1 MPLKCHPPSRGIRN
15 RVLQVAVFA
24 LVGGAPLKRTAL
36 AVALAIFLMPQA
48 YASPWLKSL
57 ASAQQKAKA
66 SNSLIFVD
74 MFADWCGWCH
84 RMEQEVFPS
93 QAFQSATD
101 NLVLLR
107 LNTEDGAD
115 GSKLAQKFQVTSL
128 PTFLLITPDMTIAGI
143 IRGYAPPND
152 FVKSVKDSE
161 TRFADFNTRVKQEST
176 FARDYQKRLDLAR
189 EFTQRYALPQS
200 ETRFKALTT
209 EHGVPADIR
218 DQAYYEL
225 AVSQIMQKKY
235 ADAIKTVNS
244 FSKVQSQGEAYER
257 SRLLLGQAY
266 MEQGNLLGATNE
278 LRRFK
283 QTFPNSKLI
292 GNVDMIL
299 PDLERRLA
307 GKNQ

>member
-1 MPLKCHPPSRGIRN
+1 M
-15 RVLQVAVFA
+15 
-24 LVGGAPLKRTAL
+24 KRIAL
-36 AVALAIFLMPQA
+36 ALALAIVLVPQA
-48 YASPWLKSL
+48 YAGPWLKSL
-57 ASAQQKAKA
+57 SAAQQKAKN
-66 SNSLIFVD
+66 SNQLIFVD

-101 NLVLLR
+101 DLVLLR

-115 GSKLAQKFQVTSL
+115 GSKLAQRFQVTSL

-161 TRFADFNTRVKQEST
+161 VRYNDFAQRVKQESS
-176 FARDYQKRLDLAR
+176 FAKDYQKRLDLAR
-189 EFTQRYALPQS
+189 EFTQRYALPES
-200 ETRFKALTT
+200 EARLKALTA
-209 EHGVPADIR
+209 EHGVPASIR
-218 DQAYYEL
+218 DQSYYEL

-235 ADAIKTVNS
+235 VDAVKTVNA
-244 FSKVQSQGEAYER
+244 FSKVQTQGESYER
-257 SRLLLGQAY
+257 SRLLLAQAY
-266 MEQGNLLGATNE
+266 MEQGNILGAVTE
-278 LRRFK
+278 LKKFK
-283 QTFPNSKLI
+283 QTFPNSKLV

-307 GKNQ
+307 GKQ

>member
-1 MPLKCHPPSRGIRN
+1 
-15 RVLQVAVFA
+15 
-24 LVGGAPLKRTAL
+24 LKRIAL
-36 AVALAIFLMPQA
+36 AVVLASFLVPQA
-48 YASPWLKSL
+48 YAGPWLKSL
-57 ASAQQKAKA
+57 ASAQQRAKA
-66 SNSLIFVD
+66 SNQLIFVD

-93 QAFQSATD
+93 QVFQNATD

-128 PTFLLITPDMTIAGI
+128 PTFLLITPDLTIAGI

-152 FVKSVKDSE
+152 FVKSVKESE
-161 TRFADFNTRVKQEST
+161 TRYSDFAQRVKQEPT
-176 FARDYQKRLDLAR
+176 FAKDYQKRLDLAR
-189 EFTQRYALPQS
+189 EFTQRFALPQS
-200 ETRFKALTT
+200 ESRFKALTS
-209 EHGVPADIR
+209 EQGVPAGIR

-225 AVSQIMQKKY
+225 AVAQIMQKKID
-235 ADAIKTVNS
+235 AAIKTVNA
-244 FSKVQSQGEAYER
+244 FSKVQTQGEAYER

-266 MEQGNLLGATNE
+266 MEQGNLLAATNE

-283 QTFPNSKLI
+283 KTFPNSKLV

-307 GKNQ
+307 GKTQ

>member
-1 MPLKCHPPSRGIRN
+1 M
-15 RVLQVAVFA
+15 F
-24 LVGGAPLKRTAL
+24 LV
-36 AVALAIFLMPQA
+36 PQA
-48 YASPWLKSL
+48 YAGPWLKSL

-93 QAFQSATD
+93 QVFQNATD

-128 PTFLLITPDMTIAGI
+128 PTFLLITPDLTIAGI

-161 TRFADFNTRVKQEST
+161 TRYGDFTQKVKSEAS

-189 EFTQRYALPQS
+189 EFTQRFALPQS
-200 ETRFKALTT
+200 ETRFKALTA
-209 EHGVPADIR
+209 EAGVPVDIR

-225 AVSQIMQKKY
+225 AVAQIMQKKLD
-235 ADAIKTVNS
+235 AAIKTVTA
-244 FSKVQSQGEAYER
+244 FSKVQKQGEAYER

-266 MEQGNLLGATNE
+266 MEQGNLLAATNE

-283 QTFPNSKLI
+283 KTFPNSKLV

-307 GKNQ
+307 GKTQ

>member
-1 MPLKCHPPSRGIRN
+1 
-15 RVLQVAVFA
+15 
-24 LVGGAPLKRTAL
+24 
-36 AVALAIFLMPQA
+36 MPQA

-93 QAFQSATD
+93 QVFQNATD

-115 GSKLAQKFQVTSL
+115 GSKLAQRFQVTSL

-161 TRFADFNTRVKQEST
+161 TRFSDFNNRVKQEPT

-200 ETRFKALTT
+200 ETRFKALTI
-209 EHGVPADIR
+209 ERGVPADVR

-235 ADAIKTVNS
+235 NDAIKTVNA
-244 FSKVQSQGEAYER
+244 FAKVQNQGEPYER
-257 SRLLLGQAY
+257 ARLLLGQAY

>member
-1 MPLKCHPPSRGIRN
+1 
-15 RVLQVAVFA
+15 
-24 LVGGAPLKRTAL
+24 LKRIAL
-36 AVALAIFLMPQA
+36 AVALAVFLMPQA
-48 YASPWLKSL
+48 NAGPWLKSL

-66 SNSLIFVD
+66 SKQLIFVD

-93 QAFQSATD
+93 QAFQNATD
-101 NLVLLR
+101 DLVLLR

-115 GSKLAQKFQVTSL
+115 GSKLAQRFQVTSL
-128 PTFLLITPDMTIAGI
+128 PKFLLITPDMTIAGI

-161 TRFADFNTRVKQEST
+161 TRFNDFNQRVKQEST
-176 FARDYQKRLDLAR
+176 FAKDYQKRLDLAR
-189 EFTQRYALPQS
+189 EFTQRFALADS
-200 ETRFKALTT
+200 ETRLKALTT
-209 EHGVPADIR
+209 EHGVPAAIR

-225 AVSQIMQKKY
+225 AMSQLMQKKY
-235 ADAIKTVNS
+235 PDAVKTVNA
-244 FSKVQSQGEAYER
+244 FSKVQNQGESYER
-257 SRLLLGQAY
+257 SRLLLGQVY
-266 MEQGNLLGATNE
+266 MEQGNILGATNE

-283 QTFPNSKLI
+283 QSFPNSKLI

-307 GKNQ
+307 GKAQ

>member
-1 MPLKCHPPSRGIRN
+1 M
-15 RVLQVAVFA
+15 
-24 LVGGAPLKRTAL
+24 KRIAL
-36 AVALAIFLMPQA
+36 AVALAVLLMPQA
-48 YASPWLKSL
+48 YAGPWLKSL
-57 ASAQQKAKA
+57 ASAQQKAK
-66 SNSLIFVD
+66 NSKQLIFVD

-93 QAFQSATD
+93 QAFQNATD
-101 NLVLLR
+101 DLVLLR

-115 GSKLAQKFQVTSL
+115 GSKLAQRFQVTSL

-161 TRFADFNTRVKQEST
+161 MRFNDFNQRVKQEST
-176 FARDYQKRLDLAR
+176 FAKDYQKRLDLAR
-189 EFTQRYALPQS
+189 EFTQRFALADS
-200 ETRFKALTT
+200 EKRLKALTA
-209 EHGVPADIR
+209 EHGVPAAIR
-218 DQAYYEL
+218 DEAYYEL
-225 AVSQIMQKKY
+225 AMAQLMQKKY
-235 ADAIKTVNS
+235 PDAVKTVNA
-244 FSKVQSQGEAYER
+244 FSKVQNQGEPYER
-257 SRLLLGQAY
+257 SRLLLGQVY

-307 GKNQ
+307 GKAQ

>member
-1 MPLKCHPPSRGIRN
+1 
-15 RVLQVAVFA
+15 
-24 LVGGAPLKRTAL
+24 LKRIAL
-36 AVALAIFLMPQA
+36 AVALAVFLVPQA
-48 YASPWLKSL
+48 YAGPWLKSL
-57 ASAQQKAKA
+57 ATAQQKAKA
-66 SNSLIFVD
+66 SNQLIFVD

-93 QAFQSATD
+93 QAFQNATD

-128 PTFLLITPDMTIAGI
+128 PTFLLITPDLTIAGI

-161 TRFADFNTRVKQEST
+161 TRYGDFTKKVKTEAS
-176 FARDYQKRLDLAR
+176 FVKDYQKRLDLAR
-189 EFTQRYALPQS
+189 EFTQRFALPES
-200 ETRFKALTT
+200 ETRFKALTA
-209 EHGVPADIR
+209 EAGVPVDIR

-225 AVSQIMQKKY
+225 AVSQIMQKKLD
-235 ADAIKTVNS
+235 AAIKTVNA
-244 FSKVQSQGEAYER
+244 FSKVQKQGEAYER

-266 MEQGNLLGATNE
+266 MEQGNLLAATNE

-283 QTFPNSKLI
+283 KSFPNSKLV

-307 GKNQ
+307 GNTK

>member
-1 MPLKCHPPSRGIRN
+1 M
-15 RVLQVAVFA
+15 
-24 LVGGAPLKRTAL
+24 KRIAL
-36 AVALAIFLMPQA
+36 AVALAVLLVPQA
-48 YASPWLKSL
+48 YAGPWLKSL
-57 ASAQQKAKA
+57 AAAQQKAKT
-66 SNSLIFVD
+66 SNQLIFVD

-93 QAFQSATD
+93 QAFQNATD

-161 TRFADFNTRVKQEST
+161 TRYNDFAQRVKQEPT
-176 FARDYQKRLDLAR
+176 FAKDYQKRLDLAR
-189 EFTQRYALPQS
+189 EFTQRYALPES
-200 ETRFKALTT
+200 ESRLKALTA
-209 EHGVPADIR
+209 ERGVPASIR
-218 DQAYYEL
+218 DQSYYEL

-235 ADAIKTVNS
+235 VDAVKTVNA
-244 FSKVQSQGEAYER
+244 FSKVQTQGEAYER
-257 SRLLLGQAY
+257 SRLLLAQAY
-266 MEQGNLLGATNE
+266 MEQGNILGAVNE
-278 LRRFK
+278 LKRFK
-283 QTFPNSKLI
+283 QTFPNSKLG

>member
-1 MPLKCHPPSRGIRN
+1 M
-15 RVLQVAVFA
+15 
-24 LVGGAPLKRTAL
+24 KRIAL
-36 AVALAIFLMPQA
+36 AVAVAVLLVPQA
-48 YASPWLKSL
+48 YAGPWLKSL
-57 ASAQQKAKA
+57 SAAQQKAKDG
-66 SNSLIFVD
+66 NKLIFVD

-101 NLVLLR
+101 DLVLLR

-115 GSKLAQKFQVTSL
+115 GSKLAQRFQVTSL

-161 TRFADFNTRVKQEST
+161 TRYNDFNSRVKGESS
-176 FARDYQKRLDLAR
+176 FAKDYQKRLDLAR

-200 ETRFKALTT
+200 ETRFKALTA
-209 EHGVPADIR
+209 EHGAPADIR

-235 ADAIKTVNS
+235 ADAIKTVS
-244 FSKVQSQGEAYER
+244 AFGKIQSKGEPYER
-257 SRLLLGQAY
+257 SRLLLAQAY
-266 MEQGNLLGATNE
+266 MEQGNMLGAVNE
-278 LRRFK
+278 LKKFK
-283 QTFPNSKLI
+283 QTFPGSKLV

>member
-1 MPLKCHPPSRGIRN
+1 M
-15 RVLQVAVFA
+15 
-24 LVGGAPLKRTAL
+24 KRIAL
-36 AVALAIFLMPQA
+36 AVALAVLLVPQA
-48 YASPWLKSL
+48 YAGPWLKSL
-57 ASAQQKAKA
+57 AAAQQKAKT
-66 SNSLIFVD
+66 SNQLIFVD

-93 QAFQSATD
+93 QAFQNATD

-161 TRFADFNTRVKQEST
+161 TRYNDFAQRVKQEPT
-176 FARDYQKRLDLAR
+176 FAKDYQKRLDLAR
-189 EFTQRYALPQS
+189 EFTQRYALLES
-200 ETRFKALTT
+200 ESRLRALTA
-209 EHGVPADIR
+209 ERGVPATIR
-218 DQAYYEL
+218 DQSYYEL

-235 ADAIKTVNS
+235 VDAVKTVNA
-244 FSKVQSQGEAYER
+244 FSKVQTQGEAYER
-257 SRLLLGQAY
+257 SRLLLAQAY
-266 MEQGNLLGATNE
+266 MEQGNILGAVNE
-278 LRRFK
+278 LKRFK

>member
-1 MPLKCHPPSRGIRN
+1 
-15 RVLQVAVFA
+15 
-24 LVGGAPLKRTAL
+24 LKRIAL
-36 AVALAIFLMPQA
+36 AVALAVLLMPQA
-48 YASPWLKSL
+48 YAGPWLKSL
-57 ASAQQKAKA
+57 ATAQQKAKA
-66 SNSLIFVD
+66 SKQLIFVD

-93 QAFQSATD
+93 QAFQNATD
-101 NLVLLR
+101 DLVLLR

-115 GSKLAQKFQVTSL
+115 GSKLAQRFQVTSL

-161 TRFADFNTRVKQEST
+161 MRFNDFNQRVKQEST
-176 FARDYQKRLDLAR
+176 FAKDYQKRLDLAR
-189 EFTQRYALPQS
+189 EFTQRFALADS
-200 ETRFKALTT
+200 ETRLKALTT
-209 EHGVPADIR
+209 EHGVPAAIR

-225 AVSQIMQKKY
+225 AMSQLMQKKY
-235 ADAIKTVNS
+235 PDAVKTVNA
-244 FSKVQSQGEAYER
+244 FSKVQNQGESYER
-257 SRLLLGQAY
+257 SRLLLGQVY

-307 GKNQ
+307 GKTQ